1 MPKNL
6 LSPTEVA
13 LMLGISRTHVWR
25 KIQSGEIKAEKVGNR
40 YIVPASQFKELRLS
54 EPVSESEISKAVKRV
69 VKEYGTTLK
78 KLGAE

>member
-1 MPKNL
+1 MPHSY

-13 LMLGISRTHVWR
+13 KLLGISRTHVWR
-25 KIQSGEIKAEKVGNR
+25 KIQSGEIRAEKIGTR
-40 YIVPASQFKELRLS
+40 YIVPADQFKNTGNS
-54 EPVSESEISKAVKRV
+54 EPVREEEISKAVKRV

>member
-1 MPKNL
+1 MSKNL

-13 LMLGISRTHVWR
+13 RMLGISRTHVWR

-40 YIVPASQFKELRLS
+40 YIVPAEQFKEILHS
-54 EPVSESEISKAVKRV
+54 EPVSENEISSAVQRV

>member
-1 MPKNL
+1 MSKKL

-13 LMLGISRTHVWR
+13 SMLGISRVHVWR
-25 KIQSGEIKAEKVGNR
+25 KIQSGEIQAEKVGSR
-40 YIVPASQFKELRLS
+40 YVVPADQFKTLQPS
-54 EPVSESEISKAVKRV
+54 DPVSENEIAKAVKRV